1 MTKMINVNI
10 SVGNIDPKVGE
21 EWANE
26 IVNVYADMEVSNV
39 SASSNSISFQA
50 GLSGM
55 DDTTAEDIKMKENNE
70 NSVNE
75 IRIEI
80 NDSSSSHNNNFAITL
95 KSKNVD
101 VDKMLPMAK
110 QWVME
115 HKQKAWQGV

>member
-1 MTKMINVNI
+1 MTLLLVSTCYVECWQEVCLANVQTQEEKM
-10 SVGNIDPKVGE
+10 
-21 EWANE
+21 
-26 IVNVYADMEVSNV
+26 
-39 SASSNSISFQA
+39 
-50 GLSGM
+50 
-55 DDTTAEDIKMKENNE
+55 TENNE
-70 NSVNE
+70 NNVNE

-115 HKQKAWQGV
+115 HKQKTWQGV